1 VYRRLDASSLK
12 SSVLHFFL
20 VLPASELRD
29 HVFVVFGYQK
39 LESIFGKSV
48 QFGYNDN
55 IDGSETGYRKQNY
68 LLGKKLL
75 FDSVSM
81 NDLVLKRTN

>member
-1 VYRRLDASSLK
+1 MYRRLDASSLK

-20 VLPASELRD
+20 VLPAYEL
-29 HVFVVFGYQK
+29 HAHEFVVFGYQK

-55 IDGSETGYRKQNY
+55 IDGCETGNR
-68 LLGKKLL
+68 
-75 FDSVSM
+75 
-81 NDLVLKRTN
+81 